1 MEFYKIGY
9 EIAKLRKEQKFTQQQ
24 LAQKV
29 GTTRQSISKLER
41 GNIDKIS
48 LQLFVKILE
57 VLNHEVELSMKKPFY
72 YFDSNILED

>member
-1 MEFYKIGY
+1 MEFYKIG
-9 EIAKLRKEQKFTQQQ
+9 EQIAKLRKEQKFTQQQ

-57 VLNHEVELSMKKPFY
+57 ALNHEVELSMKKPFY
-72 YFDSNILED
+72 YFDVNSL